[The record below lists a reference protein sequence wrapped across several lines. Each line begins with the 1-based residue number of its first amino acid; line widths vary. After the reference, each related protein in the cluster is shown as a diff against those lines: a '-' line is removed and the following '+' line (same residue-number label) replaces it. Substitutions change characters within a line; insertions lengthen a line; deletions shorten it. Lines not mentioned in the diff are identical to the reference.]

1 MKYVLRYTIIGKIYK
16 AVKVFK
22 NINSIS
28 CSLKKKYMKNTTS
41 EVLHSKTAHRLVYKT
56 FVSCQGL
63 NKFFS
68 LKQNLKKNR
77 LT

>member
-1 MKYVLRYTIIGKIYK
+1 MKYVLRYTIIGTIYK
-16 AVKVFK
+16 AVKVLK

-28 CSLKKKYMKNTTS
+28 CSFKNKYVKNTTS
-41 EVLHSKTAHRLVYKT
+41 EVLYSKTAHRLVYKT

-68 LKQNLKKNR
+68 LKQNLKKN
-77 LT
+77 